1 MTASQ
6 VSVPVSI
13 GELVDKITILEIK
26 NERLTRPEALDNVR
40 RELGLLNESLAA
52 LGLDQGTL
60 APLRAALKAINE
72 KLWDIEDRIRV
83 KEASQTF
90 DAGFIELARSVYR
103 CNDERAALKRQVN
116 EATGSLLVEEKSYE
130 DY

>member
-6 VSVPVSI
+6 VSVAVSI

-40 RELGLLNESLAA
+40 RELGLLNESLTA
-52 LGLDQGTL
+52 LALEQATM
-60 APLRAALKAINE
+60 APLRKALKAINE

-90 DAGFIELARSVYR
+90 DADFIELARSVYR

>member
-1 MTASQ
+1 MAD
-6 VSVPVSI
+6 VIKVPVSF
-13 GELVDKITILEIK
+13 GEVLDKITILEIK

-72 KLWDIEDRIRV
+72 KLWEIEDRIRA
-83 KEASQTF
+83 KEADKSF
-90 DAGFIELARSVYR
+90 DAGFVELARSVYL

-116 EATGSLLVEEKSYE
+116 EASGSALVEEKSYE
-130 DY
+130 AY

>member
-26 NERLTRPEALDNVR
+26 NERLTRPDALDNVR
-40 RELGLLNESLAA
+40 RELGLLNESLTA
-52 LGLDQGTL
+52 LALDQGTM
-60 APLRAALKAINE
+60 APLRTSLKAVNE

-83 KEASQTF
+83 KEASQAF
-90 DAGFIELARSVYR
+90 DADFIELARSVYR